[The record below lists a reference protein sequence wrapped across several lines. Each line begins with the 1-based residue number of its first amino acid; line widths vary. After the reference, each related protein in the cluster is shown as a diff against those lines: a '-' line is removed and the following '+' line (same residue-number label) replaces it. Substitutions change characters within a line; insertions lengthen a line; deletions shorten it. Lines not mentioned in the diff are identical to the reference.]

1 MLEECVMAAI
11 HFVPSLGLGVG
22 VGGLASDNFGRPD
35 VPEVSLQ
42 PLREN
47 LIMRT
52 LPPFFFHILA
62 RNSHPLCS

>member
-11 HFVPSLGLGVG
+11 HFVPSLGMGVG

-42 PLREN
+42 PLRGKSDHEN
-47 LIMRT
+47 PASIFLSY
-52 LPPFFFHILA
+52 PG
-62 RNSHPLCS
+62 